1 MAALF
6 ASNEKTAKVI
16 VVNKNPLAGS
26 SFYQHLTSVVDPLEP
41 ERFTW
46 TEFRY
51 AERRE
56 NHHPDDTYLLL
67 KCPVEIYTALQP
79 EMRGTAV
86 WKGKELL
93 SFSPEVE

>member
-1 MAALF
+1 MALF
-6 ASNEKTAKVI
+6 PSKEKTAEII
-16 VVNKNPLAGS
+16 VVNKNPLAGA
-26 SFYQHLTSVVDPLEP
+26 SFYQHLTSSVDPLDP
-41 ERFTW
+41 ELFTW

-67 KCPVEIYTALQP
+67 KCPVEIYTQLQSG
-79 EMRGTAV
+79 MRGIAV

-93 SFSPEVE
+93 SFSPKE